1 MLSNILDRISFWSLF
16 VVIVLLPVFFLPFTQ
31 IPIQTSKGLLLV
43 MGLAISIIFWI
54 AARFSDGKISIPKS
68 WLLFSAF
75 GVSLAFFVS
84 ALFSSSLSLSL
95 FGIMLDVGTF
105 YFMLAAFLLMLFS
118 SIILKDIKNARTVFW
133 GLIVSSTVLF
143 IFQGLR

>member
-1 MLSNILDRISFWSLF
+1 MLSNILDRISFWFLF
-16 VVIVLLPVFFLPFTQ
+16 TVIVLLPIFFLPFTD
-31 IPIQTSKGLLLV
+31 IPVETSKGLLLV

-118 SIILKDIKNARTVFW
+118 LAPSFLIFLILWHEFDY
-133 GLIVSSTVLF
+133 
-143 IFQGLR
+143 